1 MTTRAEDRAKAD
13 WLRPYKD
20 HLLFPATSIAIEV
33 HGPEKKECRDISEAI
48 DMIVTLMLC
57 MKEHGNDKAA
67 IQSCARALNCRVED
81 PYNKVF
87 LTKVMTALMPDAVIR
102 TRVKEM
108 AQRDWK
114 SQRQMIRE
122 GVWPSWMMEEDDEN

>member
-1 MTTRAEDRAKAD
+1 MTTSADDLAKAD

-33 HGPEKKECRDISEAI
+33 HGPEKKECRDIAEAI

-67 IQSCARALNCRVED
+67 IKSCARELHNRAED
-81 PYNKVF
+81 IHNKVF
-87 LTKVMTALMPDAVIR
+87 LADVMKAFMPDAVIR
-102 TRVKEM
+102 TRVKEL
-108 AQRDWK
+108 AQADWK
-114 SQRQMIRE
+114 AQRQMIRD
-122 GVWPSWMMEEDDEN
+122 GVWPSWMMEDTDGN

>member
-1 MTTRAEDRAKAD
+1 MTTSAEDRAKAD

-20 HLLFPATSIAIEV
+20 HLLFPATSISIEV
-33 HGPEKKECRDISEAI
+33 HGPEKKACRDIAEAI

-87 LTKVMTALMPDAVIR
+87 LTKVMTAFMPDAIIR
-102 TRVKEM
+102 TRVKEL
-108 AQRDWK
+108 AQADWK
-114 SQRQMIRE
+114 AQRQMIRD
-122 GVWPSWMMEEDDEN
+122 GVWPSWMMEDTDGN

>member
-1 MTTRAEDRAKAD
+1 MTTSADDLAKAD

-57 MKEHGNDKAA
+57 MKEHGNEKAA
-67 IQSCARALNCRVED
+67 IKSCARALHNRAVD
-81 PYNKVF
+81 IHNKVF
-87 LTKVMTALMPDAVIR
+87 LADVIKAFMPDAVIR

-108 AQRDWK
+108 AQQDWK

-122 GVWPSWMMEEDDEN
+122 GVWPSWMMEDTDGN